1 MDAQG
6 TLIIQAVAPEDAG
19 NYSCQATNE
28 VGTDQETVTLYYTG
42 TQATSITSQE
52 RGLLPSLPPSR
63 PSVFMEHLS
72 VTYRTGGIAVNH
84 GLCLGGACI
93 LKEEAHTGQWGAS

>member
-6 TLIIQAVAPEDAG
+6 TLIIQGVAPEDAG

-42 TQATSITSQE
+42 TQATSITLQE
-52 RGLLPSLPPSR
+52 KGLLPSLPP
-63 PSVFMEHLS
+63 PSLPS
-72 VTYRTGGIAVNH
+72 ISIY
-84 GLCLGGACI
+84 GAFTCH
-93 LKEEAHTGQWGAS
+93 APGTRQ